1 MGKKERKE
9 KSEIAWNCIGAI
21 NPEVSLIRSTNTQKI
36 TTENRKEEKKE
47 KEKRMRDK
55 DEDNAIILSD

>member
-47 KEKRMRDK
+47 KKKKEREIKIKIMQ
-55 DEDNAIILSD
+55 